1 MLTVLIGL
9 VGLSIVVIVH
19 EFGHFIAARAVGV
32 EVETFS
38 IGWGPRLF
46 GFKRR
51 GTEWRISAFPIGGF
65 CKMKGEED
73 FKAALEKKLPY
84 IPTEKGSFYGSSP
97 WKRILILV
105 AGPLF
110 NVLFAVLLFS
120 IVSLVG
126 ITVQT
131 APNRIV
137 LASEVSVLSGTTEKN
152 PADLAG
158 LLTGDV
164 VASIDGT
171 PVRDYSDLQEMVGLN
186 PGKQLNLVVERNSER
201 IAAAVTPKLDKNSGQ
216 GLIGIY
222 SWIEPRVESVDPQGS
237 AAIAGIRKGDLIASI
252 NGKPIRNTVDI
263 IATLSSKP
271 ETVTLSGLRDGQP
284 FDARLVLTYSGQGQP
299 LLGVAFE
306 TMTRTEK
313 AASVAEAVANGGTE
327 TYKTFSMTA
336 KGIGLLFS
344 GVNVLK
350 AVSGP
355 ARITYL
361 VGSTAT
367 ESIKASGISGIPTIL
382 SFLAFLSVS
391 LFIMNL
397 LPIPALDGGQI
408 VLSVT
413 EIVRRKPLPTK
424 AIYRFQFIGAAM
436 IMVLFFVATFSDIL
450 FFAGK

>member
-19 EFGHFIAARAVGV
+19 EFGHFVAARAVGV

-51 GTEWRISAFPIGGF
+51 ATEWRISAFPIGGF

-105 AGPLF
+105 SGPLF
-110 NVLFAVLLFS
+110 NVIFAVLLFS

-137 LASEVSVLSGTTEKN
+137 LASEASPLSGTTEKN

-164 VASIDGT
+164 VASIDGVI
-171 PVRDYSDLQEMVGLN
+171 VRDYSDLQEMVGLN
-186 PGKQLNLVVERNSER
+186 PGKQLNLVVERNGER
-201 IAAAVTPKLDKNSGQ
+201 IAAAVTPRLDKNSGQ

-237 AAIAGIRKGDLIASI
+237 AAIAGIKKGDLITSI
-252 NGKPIRNTVDI
+252 NGKPVRNTVDI

-271 ETVTLSGLRDGQP
+271 EKVTLSGFRDGAS
-284 FDARLVLTYSGQGQP
+284 FDAKLVLTYSGQGQP
-299 LLGVAFE
+299 LLGIAFE

-313 AASVAEAVANGGTE
+313 AASIAEAVAKGGTE
-327 TYKTFSMTA
+327 TYKTFSMTV

-436 IMVLFFVATFSDIL
+436 IMVLFFVATVSDIL
-450 FFAGK
+450 FFAG

>member
-1 MLTVLIGL
+1 M
-9 VGLSIVVIVH
+9 
-19 EFGHFIAARAVGV
+19 
-32 EVETFS
+32 
-38 IGWGPRLF
+38 
-46 GFKRR
+46 
-51 GTEWRISAFPIGGF
+51 
-65 CKMKGEED
+65 
-73 FKAALEKKLPY
+73 
-84 IPTEKGSFYGSSP
+84 
-97 WKRILILV
+97 
-105 AGPLF
+105 
-110 NVLFAVLLFS
+110 
-120 IVSLVG
+120 
-126 ITVQT
+126 
-131 APNRIV
+131 
-137 LASEVSVLSGTTEKN
+137 
-152 PADLAG
+152 
-158 LLTGDV
+158 
-164 VASIDGT
+164 
-171 PVRDYSDLQEMVGLN
+171 
-186 PGKQLNLVVERNSER
+186 
-201 IAAAVTPKLDKNSGQ
+201 
-216 GLIGIY
+216 IGIY

-284 FDARLVLTYSGQGQP
+284 FDARLVLTYSNQGQP
-299 LLGVAFE
+299 VLGVAFK

-313 AASVAEAVANGGTE
+313 AASVAEAVAKGGTE

-350 AVSGP
+350 AISGP

-367 ESIKASGISGIPTIL
+367 ESIKASGFSGIPTIL

>member
-1 MLTVLIGL
+1 MLTVLFGL
-9 VGLSIVVIVH
+9 VGLSIVVIIH
-19 EFGHFIAARAVGV
+19 EFGHFVAARAMGV
-32 EVETFS
+32 DVETFS

-73 FKAALEKKLPY
+73 FKVALEKKLPY

-97 WKRILILV
+97 WRRILILV
-105 AGPLF
+105 SGPLF

-126 ITVQT
+126 ITIHT

-137 LASEVSVLSGTTEKN
+137 LASEASALSGAAEKN
-152 PADLAG
+152 PADQAG
-158 LLTGDV
+158 LVTGDV
-164 VASIDGT
+164 IASIDGT
-171 PVRDYSDLQEMVGLN
+171 VVRDYSDLQETIGLN
-186 PGKQLNLVVERNSER
+186 PGKRLNLVIERGGKTINT
-201 IAAAVTPKLDKNSGQ
+201 IITPRLEKSSGQ

-222 SWIEPRVESVDPQGS
+222 AWIDPRVRSVDPQGS
-237 AAIAGIRKGDLIASI
+237 AAIAGIQKGDIIAAI
-252 NGKPIRNTVDI
+252 EGKTIRNTVDI
-263 IATLSSKP
+263 MSSLSSKP
-271 ETVTLSGLRDGQP
+271 EQVTMTILRDGALK
-284 FDARLVLTYSGQGQP
+284 DAKLVLTYSNQNQSN
-299 LLGVAFE
+299 LGIAFE
-306 TMTRTEK
+306 SLSRTDK
-313 AASVAEAVANGGTE
+313 ATSLADAAARGGAE
-327 TYKTFSMTA
+327 TYKTFAMTI

-367 ESIKASGISGIPTIL
+367 ESIKASGFSGIPTIL

-408 VLSVT
+408 VLSIT
-413 EIVRRKPLPTK
+413 EIVRRKPLLTK
-424 AIYRFQFIGAAM
+424 TIYRFQFVGAAM
-436 IMVLFFVATFSDIL
+436 IMVLFFLATFSDIL

>member
-19 EFGHFIAARAVGV
+19 EFGHFVAARAVGV

-51 GTEWRISAFPIGGF
+51 ATEWRISAFPIGGF

-105 AGPLF
+105 SGPLF
-110 NVLFAVLLFS
+110 NVIFAVLLFS

-137 LASEVSVLSGTTEKN
+137 LASEASPLSGTTEKN

-164 VASIDGT
+164 VASIDGVI
-171 PVRDYSDLQEMVGLN
+171 VRDYSDLQEMVGLN
-186 PGKQLNLVVERNSER
+186 PGKQLNLVVERNGER
-201 IAAAVTPKLDKNSGQ
+201 IAAAVTPRLDKNSGQ

-237 AAIAGIRKGDLIASI
+237 AAIAGIKKGDLITSI
-252 NGKPIRNTVDI
+252 NGKPVRNTVDI

-271 ETVTLSGLRDGQP
+271 EKVTLSGFRDGAS
-284 FDARLVLTYSGQGQP
+284 FDAKLVLTYSGQGQP
-299 LLGVAFE
+299 LLGIAFE

-313 AASVAEAVANGGTE
+313 AASIAEAVAKGGTE
-327 TYKTFSMTA
+327 TYKTFSMTV

>member
-1 MLTVLIGL
+1 MLTVLFGL
-9 VGLSIVVIVH
+9 MGLSIVVIIH
-19 EFGHFIAARAVGV
+19 EFGHFVAARAMGV

-38 IGWGPRLF
+38 LGWGPRLF
-46 GFKRR
+46 GFKSH

-97 WKRILILV
+97 WRRILILV
-105 AGPLF
+105 SGPLF
-110 NVLFAVLLFS
+110 NVIFAVLLFS

-126 ITVQT
+126 ITIQT

-137 LASEVSVLSGTTEKN
+137 LASEASALSGTAEKN

-158 LLTGDV
+158 LLSGDV

-171 PVRDYSDLQEMVGLN
+171 VIRDYSDLQEIVGLN
-186 PGKQLNLVVERNSER
+186 PGKHLNLVIERNGAT
-201 IAAAVTPKLDKNSGQ
+201 INTTVTPRLEKNSGQ

-222 SWIEPRVESVDPQGS
+222 AWIEPRIQSVDPQGS
-237 AAIAGIRKGDLIASI
+237 AAIAGIRKGDIIAAI
-252 NGKPIRNTVDI
+252 EGKAIRNTVDI
-263 IATLSSKP
+263 MSALSPKP
-271 ETVTLSGLRDGQP
+271 EKVAMTVLRDG
-284 FDARLVLTYSGQGQP
+284 ALIEERLVLTYSNQGQP
-299 LLGVAFE
+299 ILGIIFDS
-306 TMTRTEK
+306 MSRTDK
-313 AASVAEAVANGGTE
+313 ATSLVDAAAKGGAE
-327 TYKTFSMTA
+327 TYKTFAMTV

-367 ESIKASGISGIPTIL
+367 ESIKASGFSGIPTIL
-382 SFLAFLSVS
+382 CFLAFLSVS

-408 VLSVT
+408 VLSIT
-413 EIVRRKPLPTK
+413 EIVRRKPLLTK
-424 AIYRFQFIGAAM
+424 TIYRFQFVGAAM